1 MDVFI
6 RQMQFSLIDKRVA
19 AEVAVQ
25 CAGKERE
32 GKGGKSID

>member
-25 CAGKERE
+25 GRKGKERAE
-32 GKGGKSID
+32 SP